1 MSGGDFLARWSRRK
15 REAARPEPAPTVSRP
30 ETTAAPEA
38 AATTELPA
46 EDLSAEDLARLPALD
61 ALTAETDL
69 TQFLREGVPAVLRN
83 AALRRMWSLDPA
95 IRDFVSE
102 AREYAW
108 DWNVPGDV
116 PGSGPLLSGER
127 VEEMVARILGE
138 PGPEAPRHSE
148 RDNPDQTKKEPDE
161 LPDSQVQSARAD
173 APGSVVLPEPTVLPL
188 RNTSEIGEV
197 RRPEPAETPQPG
209 ANPLR
214 QRRHGG
220 AIPI

>member
-15 REAARPEPAPTVSRP
+15 REAARPEPEPAADPP
-30 ETTAAPEA
+30 EAAVAPEA
-38 AATTELPA
+38 PEMPVAVLPP
-46 EDLSAEDLARLPALD
+46 EELARLPALD

-69 TQFLREGVPAVLRN
+69 TPFLREGVPAILRN

-127 VEEMVARILGE
+127 IEEMVARIMGDPQPE
-138 PGPEAPRHSE
+138 PARIGDGINPE
-148 RDNPDQTKKEPDE
+148 QTKKEPEE
-161 LPDSQVQSARAD
+161 LPGDQVQSAPVGEPD
-173 APGSVVLPEPTVLPL
+173 NVVPIGPEVLPQREIVETV
-188 RNTSEIGEV
+188 EA
-197 RRPEPAETPQPG
+197 RPAEPAETAHPG
-209 ANPLR
+209 AKPLR

-220 AIPI
+220 AMPI